1 MTATR
6 THIDAAW
13 LENHKWMLRSS
24 DDGVSYGGFRWPAL
38 GEWATAP
45 DWNDRAECGGGFHG
59 NAQEAHG
66 YGFDYARIELHE
78 TRGPRIVVDGDKIK
92 VRESR
97 IVALGT
103 DIPDEA
109 FVRCGFRAIRDDA
122 KYVVACGEY
131 AVVLSG
137 TPIITAESGSV
148 VETYGTSALTI
159 TAKNGSKVRT
169 CGTGAPTI
177 TAEIGSLV
185 ETYAASAPNITAKNG
200 SKVRTCGTSAPTITA
215 KRGSRVTT
223 HGTSAP
229 TITADRGSIV
239 RSYAASAPTITAED
253 GAVIEQ
259 YGTGKVTIIKARSTK

>member
-122 KYVVACGEY
+122 KYVVACCEY

-148 VETYGTSALTI
+148 VETYGTSAPTI

-169 CGTGAPTI
+169 CGTRA
-177 TAEIGSLV
+177 L
-185 ETYAASAPNITAKNG
+185 
-200 SKVRTCGTSAPTITA
+200 TITA

-229 TITADRGSIV
+229 TITAERGSIV

-259 YGTGKVTIIKARSTK
+259 YGTGKVKIIKAWSTK

>member
-1 MTATR
+1 
-6 THIDAAW
+6 
-13 LENHKWMLRSS
+13 MLLCS
-24 DDGVSYGGFRWPAL
+24 DYGVSYGGFRWPAL
-38 GEWATAP
+38 GECATAS

-148 VETYGTSALTI
+148 VRTY
-159 TAKNGSKVRT
+159 
-169 CGTGAPTI
+169 
-177 TAEIGSLV
+177 
-185 ETYAASAPNITAKNG
+185 
-200 SKVRTCGTSAPTITA
+200 GTSAPTITA

-229 TITADRGSIV
+229 TITAERGSIV

-259 YGTGKVTIIKARSTK
+259 YGTGKVTIIKAWSTK